1 MQSKRYKHWNCQ
13 KVMKKLNNMSEG
25 NNNNN
30 WLIAIGASIVGIV
43 ILWLAY
49 DRKKT
54 QQLLDFS
61 NKENDELKKD
71 NQILYTAN
79 TELVEVVKEY
89 EENLSTLKG
98 IIENNDQLEG
108 EVKKKLTNLID
119 TYKGIDSKVSNELTA
134 AMALIEAKQPTKAAF
149 SLAKI
154 VENLLEEKYSQNG
167 EFKEFIKNK
176 NNGKKRNPVFN
187 DYLEYAKDQ
196 KLIEQDEFHFTKGLK
211 EIRNQEGH
219 ELDVK
224 KHENW
229 IATAFF
235 TGIGLIMKLGETIG
249 K

>member
-1 MQSKRYKHWNCQ
+1 MA
-13 KVMKKLNNMSEG
+13 EG
-25 NNNNN
+25 NNNNG
-30 WLIAIGASIVGIV
+30 WVIGLGIAVGFL

-49 DRKKT
+49 DRDKAYKLLEKSKK
-54 QQLLDFS
+54 
-61 NKENDELKKD
+61 KEGDLEKE
-71 NQILYTAN
+71 NQILFSAN
-79 TELVEVVKEY
+79 TELVEVVHEY
-89 EENLSTLKG
+89 EENLSSLKEM
-98 IIENNDQLEG
+98 IRNNDQLEG
-108 EVKKKLTNLID
+108 EVKKKLTSLID

-196 KLIEQDEFHFTKGLK
+196 KLIEQDEFHFAKGLK

-235 TGIGLIMKLGETIG
+235 TGIGLIMKLGEGIG
-249 K
+249 RTAVA

>member
-1 MQSKRYKHWNCQ
+1 MA
-13 KVMKKLNNMSEG
+13 EG
-25 NNNNN
+25 NNNNG
-30 WLIAIGASIVGIV
+30 WVIGLGIAVGFL

-49 DRKKT
+49 DRDKAYKLLEKSKKKEGD
-54 QQLLDFS
+54 LE
-61 NKENDELKKD
+61 KENQVLFSV
-71 NQILYTAN
+71 N
-79 TELVEVVKEY
+79 TELVEVVHEY
-89 EENLSTLKG
+89 EENLSSLKEM
-98 IIENNDQLEG
+98 IRNNDQIEG
-108 EVKKKLTNLID
+108 EVKKKLTSLID
-119 TYKGIDSKVSNELTA
+119 TYKSIDSKVSNELTA

-167 EFKEFIKNK
+167 EFKEFIKKK

-196 KLIEQDEFHFTKGLK
+196 KLIEQDEFHFAKGLK

-235 TGIGLIMKLGETIG
+235 TGIGLIMKLGEGIG
-249 K
+249 R

>member
-1 MQSKRYKHWNCQ
+1 MA
-13 KVMKKLNNMSEG
+13 EG
-25 NNNNN
+25 NNNNG
-30 WLIAIGASIVGIV
+30 WVIGLGIAVGFL

-49 DRKKT
+49 DRDKAYKLLEKSKK
-54 QQLLDFS
+54 
-61 NKENDELKKD
+61 KEGDLEKE
-71 NQILYTAN
+71 NQILFSAN
-79 TELVEVVKEY
+79 NELVEVVHEY
-89 EENLSTLKG
+89 EENLSSLKEM
-98 IIENNDQLEG
+98 IRNNDQLEG
-108 EVKKKLTNLID
+108 EVKKKLTSLID

-196 KLIEQDEFHFTKGLK
+196 KLIEQDEFHFAKGLK

-235 TGIGLIMKLGETIG
+235 TGIGLIMKLGEGIG
-249 K
+249 R

>member
-1 MQSKRYKHWNCQ
+1 MGGYKEQNQ
-13 KVMKKLNNMSEG
+13 IKIFKFILVENMAEG
-25 NNNNN
+25 NNNNG
-30 WLIAIGASIVGIV
+30 WVIGLGIAVGFL

-49 DRKKT
+49 DRDKAYKLLEKSKK
-54 QQLLDFS
+54 
-61 NKENDELKKD
+61 KEGDLEKE
-71 NQILYTAN
+71 NQILFSAN
-79 TELVEVVKEY
+79 NELVEVVHEY
-89 EENLSTLKG
+89 EENLSSLKEM
-98 IIENNDQLEG
+98 IRNNDQLEG
-108 EVKKKLTNLID
+108 EVKKKLTSLID

-196 KLIEQDEFHFTKGLK
+196 KLIEQDEFHFAKGLK

-235 TGIGLIMKLGETIG
+235 TGIGLIMKLGEGIG
-249 K
+249 R

>member
-1 MQSKRYKHWNCQ
+1 MA
-13 KVMKKLNNMSEG
+13 EG
-25 NNNNN
+25 NNNKG
-30 WLIAIGASIVGIV
+30 WVIGLGIAVGFL

-49 DRKKT
+49 DRDKAYKLLEKSKK
-54 QQLLDFS
+54 
-61 NKENDELKKD
+61 KEGDLEKE
-71 NQILYTAN
+71 NQILFSAN
-79 TELVEVVKEY
+79 TELVEVVHEY
-89 EENLSTLKG
+89 EENLSSLKEM
-98 IIENNDQLEG
+98 IRNNDQLEG
-108 EVKKKLTNLID
+108 EVKKKLTSLID

-196 KLIEQDEFHFTKGLK
+196 KLIEQDEFHFAKGLK

-235 TGIGLIMKLGETIG
+235 TGIGLIMKLGEGIG
-249 K
+249 RTAVA